1 MMSDIYAM
9 RRANGDWFAFEGRGR
24 FRVPLFRSSHDAMM
38 ASLRNSGMLLF
49 RPVALDAGLLKEMV
63 PAGGSGY
70 VDFCMVKDPLVSLRR
85 GKPIEQKE
93 LALFLNTADERSTA
107 YQNGNGHQYSGHP
120 SPLQSEWWN

>member
-1 MMSDIYAM
+1 MSDIYAM

-24 FRVPLFRSSHDAMM
+24 FSVPLFHSSRDAVM

-49 RPVALDAGLLKEMV
+49 RPVALDAHLLKEMV

-85 GKPIEQKE
+85 GKPVGQED
-93 LALFLNTADERSTA
+93 LVLLLNTSGGRSTVS
-107 YQNGNGHQYSGHP
+107 QNGNYRQTSGHL
-120 SPLQSEWWN
+120 SLQSEWWN

>member
-1 MMSDIYAM
+1 MTGIYAM

-24 FRVPLFRSSHDAMM
+24 FRVPLFHSSHDAMM

-85 GKPIEQKE
+85 GKPVSQEDVV
-93 LALFLNTADERSTA
+93 LLLNKAGERSTVS
-107 YQNGNGHQYSGHP
+107 QNGNGRQNSSHLS
-120 SPLQSEWWN
+120 LFQSEWWN

>member
-1 MMSDIYAM
+1 MSNIYAM

-24 FRVPLFRSSHDAMM
+24 FSVPLFHSKKDATM

-63 PAGGSGY
+63 PAGGSGH

-85 GKPIEQKE
+85 GKPVGKE
-93 LALFLNTADERSTA
+93 DLVLLMSKSGERSTVA
-107 YQNGNGHQYSGHP
+107 GNGNGRQNSGHL
-120 SPLQSEWWN
+120 SALQSEWWN

>member
-1 MMSDIYAM
+1 MSDIYAM

-24 FRVPLFRSSHDAMM
+24 FRVPLFQSSHDAMM

-49 RPVALDAGLLKEMV
+49 RPVVLDAHQLKEMV

-85 GKPIEQKE
+85 GKPVGQED
-93 LALFLNTADERSTA
+93 LVLLLNTSGERSTVS
-107 YQNGNGHQYSGHP
+107 QNGNGRQHSRHL

>member
-1 MMSDIYAM
+1 MSVIYAM

-24 FRVPLFRSSHDAMM
+24 FRVPLFHSSHDALM
-38 ASLRNSGMLLF
+38 ATLRNSGMLLF
-49 RPVALDAGLLKEMV
+49 KPVALDTGLLKEMV

-85 GKPIEQKE
+85 GKPVEQKD
-93 LALFLNTADERSTA
+93 LVLLLNKTGERATVSH
-107 YQNGNGHQYSGHP
+107 NGNDHHNSVHL

>member
-1 MMSDIYAM
+1 MSAIYAM

-38 ASLRNSGMLLF
+38 AGLRNSGMLLF
-49 RPVALDAGLLKEMV
+49 RPVALDAHLLKEMV
-63 PAGGSGY
+63 PAGGSSY

-85 GKPIEQKE
+85 GKPVGKDD
-93 LALFLNTADERSTA
+93 LVLLMNRSDERSA
-107 YQNGNGHQYSGHP
+107 VSQNGNGHQNSGHP